1 MSDQQVDEF
10 DYMAEEHDVA
20 DFVEVDDDYY
30 ARDDGNIGMEDYD
43 HVSNASLHVALITSS
58 VIVIVLGSS
67 LNEA

>member
-1 MSDQQVDEF
+1 MSDHQVDEF

-43 HVSNASLHVALITSS
+43 PVSNVSLHVALWG
-58 VIVIVLGSS
+58 VQ
-67 LNEA
+67 